1 MYDKKIW
8 DKIDRYSKK
17 LKAVEYLGGK
27 CEMCGETNI
36 FKLCF
41 HHKDPNEKEFN
52 FQEMRN
58 SRWSK
63 IEKEIVKCVVLCR
76 NCHEKLHKDNDK
88 VNRYKINKKVFLE
101 FKGVN
106 GCEICG
112 YNDCNSSLDFH
123 HLNKNDKDF
132 MIGENYITY
141 NNIEDL
147 TIKLAEELDK
157 CIILCKNCHR
167 IEHTDIDFFDKNKDE
182 ITKKSKTTKE
192 VIKKIDRNEIKK
204 LYENGMKQIEI
215 SKYFNASKGTI
226 SNIIKELGLR
236 NKKSQQN

>member
-123 HLNKNDKDF
+123 HLNDDKDF
-132 MIGENYITY
+132 MLGKLSIQY
-141 NNIEDL
+141 NSNEDL
-147 TIKLAEELDK
+147 TVKIEDELNK
-157 CIILCKNCHR
+157 CKVLCRNCHILEHSD
-167 IEHTDIDFFDKNKDE
+167 IEFFNKYKEE
-182 ITKKSKTTKE
+182 IIKKSQNLKE
-192 VIKKIDRNEIKK
+192 VQPKIDRDVVRQMYN
-204 LYENGMKQIEI
+204 NGIRQVDIAKHF
-215 SKYFNASKGTI
+215 KAKKGTI
-226 SNIIKELGLR
+226 SGIIKEIRGV
-236 NKKSQQN
+236 SSI